1 MFQYFPGNYM
11 WSLSVMRCL
20 ASGGHFGEI
29 HWALQDLQD
38 AAKLAPQGDTEAW
51 HAAWKKL
58 AVQVEGIGRTALEDD
73 KMQTAASALMRAAHY
88 WQWAEAFIEPGD
100 DRAAQSYERHLAC
113 FRHAG
118 ALLPNAIEVVEVPFG
133 ETALTAYFVK
143 AEGVSGPA
151 PAVILSDGL
160 DGTKE
165 EMVLMA
171 QALASRGISCLAV
184 DNPGQGATLR
194 LKGLK
199 ARHDSEVA
207 AGAAYDYLKSRSDLV
222 DPDRVGLIAASMGGY
237 YAPRAVA
244 FEKRIKACV
253 AWGAIYDYHAVWVR
267 RLNLKPG
274 TKATVDYRAALG
286 TTGKHLLN
294 IIGATDFDEALRK
307 FESFTLKGVAQ
318 NITCDILLVHGEDDK
333 QTPLSDAQKLYDEIG
348 STSKELRVFTRAEGG
363 ASHVQLD
370 RQEPAVSLIA
380 DWMTDHL

>member
-1 MFQYFPGNYM
+1 
-11 WSLSVMRCL
+11 
-20 ASGGHFGEI
+20 
-29 HWALQDLQD
+29 
-38 AAKLAPQGDTEAW
+38 
-51 HAAWKKL
+51 
-58 AVQVEGIGRTALEDD
+58 
-73 KMQTAASALMRAAHY
+73 
-88 WQWAEAFIEPGD
+88 
-100 DRAAQSYERHLAC
+100 
-113 FRHAG
+113 
-118 ALLPNAIEVVEVPFG
+118 
-133 ETALTAYFVK
+133 
-143 AEGVSGPA
+143 
-151 PAVILSDGL
+151 VILSDGL

-171 QALASRGISCLAV
+171 QALAARGISCLAV

-194 LKGLK
+194 LQGLK

-207 AGAAYDYLKSRSDLV
+207 AGAAYDYLESRSEIV
-222 DPDRVGLIAASMGGY
+222 DPKRVGLIAASMGGY

-267 RLNLKPG
+267 RLNIKPG
-274 TKATVDYRAALG
+274 ASATVDYRAALG

-294 IIGATDFDEALRK
+294 IIGASDFEEALRK
-307 FESFTLKGVAQ
+307 FEPFTLKGIAHH
-318 NITCDILLVHGEDDK
+318 ISCDILLVHGEDDK

-348 STSKELRVFTRAEGG
+348 STKKELRVFTRAEGG